1 MHLEKEMLHAE
12 IEFWRHMLVSRRGLV
27 SEQVMERMR
36 DACALAE
43 RKLVL
48 MGDFE
53 LSSETI
59 Q

>member
-12 IEFWRHMLVSRRGLV
+12 IEFWRHMIVSRRGMV
-27 SEQVMERMR
+27 SEQVMERMH

-43 RKLVL
+43 RKLAL

-53 LSSETI
+53 LSSKTL

>member
-1 MHLEKEMLHAE
+1 MQLDKDMLHAE
-12 IEFWRHMLVSRRGLV
+12 IEFWHHMITSRRGMV
-27 SEQVMERMR
+27 SEQVMERMQ

-48 MGDFE
+48 MSNP
-53 LSSETI
+53 LNVVETM